1 MSGSPRR
8 SSRTSRAER
17 RSSACP
23 RATRTGLTVDLR
35 QRPGRGERHP
45 YGDISHG
52 VRGGPLP
59 RCPPPSLLA
68 DEAGGTRV
76 SPMGRARRQGDGLG
90 GWGFPHAPVL
100 LCRYAAPPRLPSA
113 AGAAGSGWRCLRG
126 GCLARGH
133 DGCDGMAGA
142 CSQHGSCLES
152 TPWI

>member
-1 MSGSPRR
+1 MNGSPRR

-68 DEAGGTRV
+68 DGPCTCTLRLNTTSSLVDGTGSV
-76 SPMGRARRQGDGLG
+76 SCYSA
-90 GWGFPHAPVL
+90 FVL
-100 LCRYAAPPRLPSA
+100 HLC
-113 AGAAGSGWRCLRG
+113 
-126 GCLARGH
+126 
-133 DGCDGMAGA
+133 
-142 CSQHGSCLES
+142 
-152 TPWI
+152 